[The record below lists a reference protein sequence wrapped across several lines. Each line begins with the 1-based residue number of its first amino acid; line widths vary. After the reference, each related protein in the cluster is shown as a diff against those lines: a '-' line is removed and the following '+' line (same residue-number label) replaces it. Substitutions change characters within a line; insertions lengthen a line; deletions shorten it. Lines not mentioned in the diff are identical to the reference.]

1 VAGSLLTNAY
11 LQNRVAQPVYVQQAY
26 QVPARVVVVQ
36 QPVVL
41 QGRRLLRD
49 INGHCYER
57 ITDVAGNELL
67 TELYPSVCNWQ

>member
-1 VAGSLLTNAY
+1 MAGSLLTNAY